1 MVYEFD
7 SRVRYSETDREKN
20 LTLVSLVDYFQ
31 DCSTF
36 QSELLGRGLDYMDKL
51 QRAWMILSWQ
61 IEILRLP
68 VLCEKIRI
76 QTWAYDFKGFYGM
89 RNFAMLDEHGNYL
102 AKANS
107 VWVFMDTVTGHPDRI
122 PPEVGEIYGSEPRL
136 DMEYFSRKIKAPQNC
151 ERKDT
156 FSVCRH
162 HLDTNGH
169 VNNGQ
174 YIRMAEEYLPEHFR
188 VSRLRVEYRNQA
200 YLHDV
205 VVPMVSVQEHETVV
219 MLCSE
224 EGKPYA
230 IVAFEEDTT
239 NSENKEE

>member
-1 MVYEFD
+1 MVYEFE
-7 SRVRYSETDREKN
+7 SRVRYSETDRDKN

-36 QSELLGRGLDYMDKL
+36 QSELLGRGLDYMAEQQKV
-51 QRAWMILSWQ
+51 WMILSWQ

-68 VLCEKIRI
+68 VLCEKIRV

-107 VWVFMDTVTGHPDRI
+107 VWVFMDTVTGHPVRI
-122 PPEVGEIYGSEPRL
+122 PPQLVETFGDEPKL
-136 DMEYFSRKIKAPQNC
+136 DMEYFSRKIKAPQDC
-151 ERKDT
+151 ARKDS
-156 FSVCRH
+156 FFVCRH

-174 YIRMAEEYLPEHFR
+174 YIRMAEEYLPEDFK
-188 VSRLRVEYRNQA
+188 VTRLRVEYRNQA
-200 YLHDV
+200 YLHNM
-205 VVPMVSVQEHETVV
+205 VVPMVSVNNDETIV
-219 MLCSE
+219 MLCDA

-230 IVAFEEDTT
+230 VVAFEGK
-239 NSENKEE
+239 NCMP